1 MVYIFTEVSPSD
13 VHLANQWSVTKSRA
27 ECDALVPKTFHE
39 IILLFLFVDNVQIN
53 YKTLC
58 NGSLFVML
66 YSCRI
71 FKKEYV
77 I

>member
-1 MVYIFTEVSPSD
+1 MVYIFTEASPSD
-13 VHLANQWSVTKSRA
+13 VHLANQWSVTNHV
-27 ECDALVPKTFHE
+27 LNVTHWYHQTFHE